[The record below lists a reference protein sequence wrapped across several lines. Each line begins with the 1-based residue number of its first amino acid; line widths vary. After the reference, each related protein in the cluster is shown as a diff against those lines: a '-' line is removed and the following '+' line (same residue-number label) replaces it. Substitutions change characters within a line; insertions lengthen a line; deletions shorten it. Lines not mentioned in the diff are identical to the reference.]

1 MLLYTFYKRALE
13 LGGALFLFLFLLHLL
28 KRTSIYYLYL
38 NPLKGVPVET
48 GALFY

>member
-1 MLLYTFYKRALE
+1 MLLYTFYERALE
-13 LGGALFLFLFLLHLL
+13 LGGALFRLHLL

-38 NPLKGVPVET
+38 NPLKGVPAET